1 MPPQVFYSF
10 NETASPPTVEIDN
23 KNINLPQFFQMAGI
37 HDTIKM
43 VSLPLSLNTLVV
55 RLENIADL
63 YDNDAPTV
71 YLTEFKELLE
81 KMWQSANSDSN
92 ALADIDIQEM
102 TLTANMRLREGSCGE
117 PSMTSRNSTS
127 RVKTPQ
133 RLTARSSC
141 IHRESEPSWS
151 PSNIKKTLRSKL
163 CNDLTIKSEYQ
174 FFWSLGFWG

>member
-23 KNINLPQFFQMAGI
+23 TNINLPQFFQMAGI

-92 ALADIDIQEM
+92 AQADIDVQEM
-102 TLTANMRLREGSCGE
+102 TLTANMRLDQMEERRIKWRTVDDFKEQFEQSQEEEEGDDQI
-117 PSMTSRNSTS
+117 
-127 RVKTPQ
+127 KLQPQ
-133 RLTARSSC
+133 RIRTFMVTFK
-141 IHRESEPSWS
+141 HQ
-151 PSNIKKTLRSKL
+151 KDVK
-163 CNDLTIKSEYQ
+163 
-174 FFWSLGFWG
+174 